1 MTQPRVMLAALCAL
15 AVLGTAERIVTRVG
29 AASQTTPAVPAF
41 DVDPRWP
48 TVPAQWTLG
57 QVTGVAVDAGDHVWV
72 LHRPW
77 SLTDDE
83 KAQNP
88 EAACCT
94 AAPPVLEFDAA
105 GRYLRGWGGPG
116 AGYEWPEDEHA
127 IHVDHK
133 RNVWITSAGGPRLR
147 DGKENMILKFT
158 SDGRF
163 LLQIG
168 KRGMS
173 KGSLDTA
180 NVNNAADVY
189 VDPKTNELYVAD
201 GYVNRRVIV
210 YDADTGAFKRL
221 WGAYGTPP
229 DDTVSRTPVLE
240 GPGPSQFNTVH
251 GVRVSSDGK
260 VYVADRRNNR
270 LQVFSAAGVFEREIF
285 VARTTKLLGTA
296 FAVGF
301 SPDAAQ
307 RYLYLADAGNG
318 KVRIFDR
325 VSLTEVSHVGRIG
338 RYAGQFI
345 FLHALAVDSRGDLY
359 TAEVGTG
366 RRVQKFV
373 RR

>member
-1 MTQPRVMLAALCAL
+1 MTRRRGMLAALCAL
-15 AVLGTAERIVTRVG
+15 AVLGAAERIVTRVG
-29 AASQTTPAVPAF
+29 ATTQAGAGVPAF

-48 TVPAQWTLG
+48 TLPAQWTLG
-57 QVTGVAVDAGDHVWV
+57 QVTGVAVDASDHVWV

-105 GRYLRGWGGPG
+105 GHYLRGWGGPG

-158 SDGRF
+158 SDGRI

-168 KRGMS
+168 KRGQS
-173 KGSLDTA
+173 RGSLDTA

-189 VDPKTNELYVAD
+189 VDPKSNELYVAD

-210 YDADTGAFKRL
+210 YDADTGAFKRM
-221 WGAYGTPP
+221 WGAYGRPP
-229 DDTVSRTPVLE
+229 DDAASKTVTYE
-240 GPGPSQFNTVH
+240 GPAPAQFNLVH
-251 GVRVSSDGK
+251 GVRVSNDGK
-260 VYVADRRNNR
+260 VYVNDRRNNR
-270 LQVFSAAGVFEREIF
+270 MQVFSTAGVFEREIF
-285 VARTTKLLGTA
+285 IERTTRLLGTS

-307 RYLYLADAGNG
+307 RYLYLADAGSG
-318 KVRIFDR
+318 KVRIYDR
-325 VSLTEVSHVGRIG
+325 ASLTEVSSVGRIG